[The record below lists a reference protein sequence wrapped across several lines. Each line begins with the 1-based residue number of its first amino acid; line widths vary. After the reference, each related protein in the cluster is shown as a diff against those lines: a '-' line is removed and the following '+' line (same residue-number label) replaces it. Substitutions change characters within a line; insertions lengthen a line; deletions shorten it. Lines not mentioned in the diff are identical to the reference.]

1 MFNIS
6 NDTLSTAVPRFRDA
20 ILSLFIATATLGL
33 ADHLITGPHIHTI
46 ATGVVMYLA
55 TAGLTLIGGA
65 NLVLGVK
72 AVRS

>member
-6 NDTLSTAVPRFRDA
+6 KDTLSNAVPHFRDA
-20 ILSLFIATATLGL
+20 ILTLFFATVTLGL

-65 NLVLGVK
+65 GLVLGFK
-72 AVRS
+72 AVKS